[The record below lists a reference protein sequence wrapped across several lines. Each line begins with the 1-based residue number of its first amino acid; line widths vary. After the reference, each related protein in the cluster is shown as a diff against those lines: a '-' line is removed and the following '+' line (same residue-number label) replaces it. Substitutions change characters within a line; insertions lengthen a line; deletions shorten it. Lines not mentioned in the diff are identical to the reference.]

1 MPEAGRMVEVVKNEH
16 EAEHKVSLIEQQ
28 ESNKN
33 TQSAVQDFISKL
45 SANAEE

>member
-1 MPEAGRMVEVVKNEH
+1 MVEVVKNEK

-28 ESNKN
+28 ESSKN
-33 TQSAVQDFISKL
+33 TQSAVQDFIAKL